1 MIVGSVFTADRMATV
16 MVMGCDDPDCRRTD
30 EVTE

>member
-16 MVMGCDDPDCRRTD
+16 MVMGCDDPDRCRTD
-30 EVTE
+30 EVME